1 MPKIKFQHYVPRF
14 YLEGYADLNGMVWVF
29 DKLARRIFSAKP
41 ENIAGENYY
50 YDVPKIESSLGLNQ
64 PLEKAFWQHESEAS
78 KLIGYLDWSVFED
91 DFPPLHPNNRQVLAM
106 HMILQIMRVPKY
118 RELLSESISLTN
130 DEDLEPLKTFIND
143 DERAIHAFTF
153 MQDETINNWAEMLAD
168 QIWTFARN
176 TTDSP
181 FYTSDNLVLFKTKD
195 NKFWTPP
202 KKPTEYGVQII
213 FPLSPDIIL
222 YVMEKTHFSVAKSFD
237 GKLSPVEFTEFMVDH
252 ENSGQVGMCKRYVFS
267 CRNDFTFAKKYL
279 DSNPEMYKSTD
290 DK

>member
-29 DKLARRIFSAKP
+29 DKLTGRTFSTKP

-50 YDVPKIESSLGLNQ
+50 YDVPEIESSLELTQ
-64 PLEKAFWQHESEAS
+64 PLEKGFWQHEAEAS
-78 KLIGYLDWSVFED
+78 KLIEYLDWAVFED

-106 HMILQIMRVPKY
+106 HLVLQIMRVPKY
-118 RELLSESISLTN
+118 RELLSESINMAN
-130 DEDLEPLKTFIND
+130 DEGLKPLKTLINN
-143 DERAIHAFTF
+143 DERAIHAFVF
-153 MQDETINNWAEMLAD
+153 MQDEIVNNWAKILAD

-181 FYTSDNLVLFKTKD
+181 FYTSDNPVLFKTKD

-202 KKPTEYGVQII
+202 KNPIEVGTQII
-213 FPLSPDIIL
+213 FPLSPDFIL
-222 YVMEKTHFSVAKSFD
+222 YIMEKKHFSSLISFD

-267 CRNDFTFAKKYL
+267 CRNDFTFAKRYL
-279 DSNPEMYKSTD
+279 DSKPETNQPTG
-290 DK
+290 